1 MKPKAIRGMNDVLPE
16 ASGTW
21 RFVETIVRE
30 VIESYGYQEIRVPIL
45 EQTEL
50 FRRSIGEVTDIVEK
64 EMYTF
69 LDRNEESV
77 TMRPEATAGMVR
89 AGISHGLFHNQR
101 QKLWTAGPMFRYE
114 KPQRGRYRQFHQID
128 VEAMGY
134 AGPDVDA
141 ELIIMSARMW
151 QELGLSRLV
160 LELNSLGSLET
171 RRKYRESLVNYF
183 SAVKSKLDED
193 SIRRLEQNPLRIL
206 DSKNPDMQEL
216 IADAPIM
223 LDYLDDESAQHFA
236 ELKVLLDAAGISY
249 SVNPRL
255 VRGLDYYNRTVFE
268 WATDALGSQGAICAG
283 GRYDG
288 LVEKLGGRSTPAI
301 GWAMGVERLVGLFEE
316 CGGKVPDAGPD
327 VYIVAVGQAA
337 LVRGFEISEN
347 LREAITGIRI
357 ELNLGG
363 GSFKSQLKR
372 ADKSGAEFALV
383 LGDDEVAE
391 NRAGLKPLRTDQD
404 QASVALEHLAVELAG
419 RLRRNE
425 DSGLDHRSAD
435 QDPVSTAKKQTG
447 YTRA

>member
-223 LDYLDDESAQHFA
+223 LDYLDDESAQHFT

-316 CGGKVPDAGPD
+316 CGGKAPDAGPD

-347 LREAITGIRI
+347 LREAIAGIRI

-383 LGDDEVAE
+383 LGGDEVAE